1 MMDEMKK
8 LVQHLLQER
17 NSQESGGLDNKMLIA
32 DTSKQKTKQTRMRKN
47 QRISETSTESERENK
62 KKGGEGG

>member
-1 MMDEMKK
+1 MMDAMKK

-47 QRISETSTESERENK
+47 QSISETSTESERENK

>member
-47 QRISETSTESERENK
+47 QSISETSTESERGNK

>member
-47 QRISETSTESERENK
+47 QSISETSTESERENK

>member
-32 DTSKQKTKQTRMRKN
+32 DTTKQKTKQTRTRKN
-47 QRISETSTESERENK
+47 QSISETRTESE
-62 KKGGEGG
+62 

>member
-47 QRISETSTESERENK
+47 QSISETSTESE
-62 KKGGEGG
+62 

>member
-17 NSQESGGLDNKMLIA
+17 NSQVNILK
-32 DTSKQKTKQTRMRKN
+32 
-47 QRISETSTESERENK
+47 SEEPHEITPKPQNDFQASQYVLK
-62 KKGGEGG
+62 PHL

>member
-17 NSQESGGLDNKMLIA
+17 NSQVNILKSEEPHEI
-32 DTSKQKTKQTRMRKN
+32 TSEPQNWWNDIQAS
-47 QRISETSTESERENK
+47 QYV
-62 KKGGEGG
+62 

>member
-1 MMDEMKK
+1 MDEMKK

-47 QRISETSTESERENK
+47 QSISETSTESERENK